1 VQIEIMPK
9 PPMDRAEDN
18 PWPEWPRVYKMDYGQ
33 EEAAAK
39 YGADPRAY
47 LGTVKKFTADA
58 DGAVKEL
65 STVEIAWQRGA
76 NGGLVPVDQAGSEK
90 TRSAQLVLLAM
101 GFLGPEQDLLKDLGL
116 EADPRSN
123 IKAEHEIYTTNVKGV
138 FAAGDCRRGQ
148 SLVVW
153 AINEGR
159 GAARECDRYL
169 MGKTDLP

>member
-1 VQIEIMPK
+1 
-9 PPMDRAEDN
+9 
-18 PWPEWPRVYKMDYGQ
+18 
-33 EEAAAK
+33 
-39 YGADPRAY
+39 
-47 LGTVKKFTADA
+47 
-58 DGAVKEL
+58 
-65 STVEIAWQRGA
+65 
-76 NGGLVPVDQAGSEK
+76 
-90 TRSAQLVLLAM
+90 M

-123 IKAEHEIYTTNVKGV
+123 IKAEHEVYTTNVKGV